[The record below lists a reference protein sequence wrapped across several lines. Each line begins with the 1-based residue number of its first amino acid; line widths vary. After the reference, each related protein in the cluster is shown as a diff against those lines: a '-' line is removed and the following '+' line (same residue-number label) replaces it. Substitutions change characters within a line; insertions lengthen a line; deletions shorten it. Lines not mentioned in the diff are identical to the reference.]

1 MAVIFNV
8 FQEVAFN
15 GEIFKVGD
23 EVRTVW
29 GEVGTIRQFDMLGN
43 FDEQRAII
51 CAVVQDREDEM
62 LVYANFT
69 DSAAQRQRVT
79 KV

>member
-1 MAVIFNV
+1 MAVIFDI

-23 EVRTVW
+23 KVRTVW

-51 CAVVQDREDEM
+51 CAVVKDANDES

-69 DSAAQRQRVT
+69 DSAAQRRRVT

>member
-1 MAVIFNV
+1 MAIIFDI

-23 EVRTVW
+23 KVRTLW

-43 FDEQRAII
+43 FDDQRAVIFAI
-51 CAVVQDREDEM
+51 VEDENDEG

-69 DSAAQRQRVT
+69 DSAAPRYRVT
-79 KV
+79 KL